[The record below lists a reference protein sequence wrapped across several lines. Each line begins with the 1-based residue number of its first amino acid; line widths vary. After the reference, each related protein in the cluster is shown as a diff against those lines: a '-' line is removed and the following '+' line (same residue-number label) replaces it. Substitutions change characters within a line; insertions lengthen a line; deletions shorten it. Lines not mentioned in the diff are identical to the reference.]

1 MKQKL
6 ITAFAFVVLIAGAV
20 NAQKST
26 KKLAAEMVDKL
37 GTEVTLSKEQKAA
50 LQKKTEDYVLKMQ
63 EANTL
68 SDKKQLF
75 EMHKKAFE
83 AYNATLDSTLT
94 KGQKT
99 QRENKIKERE
109 TKENTNK

>member
-6 ITAFAFVVLIAGAV
+6 ITTFAIVVLIAGTV

-37 GTEVTLSKEQKAA
+37 TTEVTLSKEQKAA

-68 SDKKQLF
+68 SDKKQLI
-75 EMHKKAFE
+75 EMHQKAFE
-83 AYNATLDSTLT
+83 AYNAALDSTLT

-99 QRENKIKERE
+99 QRDNKIKERE
-109 TKENTNK
+109 TEETTKK

>member
-1 MKQKL
+1 MKQNL
-6 ITAFAFVVLIAGAV
+6 ITAFAFVVLIVGAV
-20 NAQKST
+20 NAQKSI
-26 KKLAAEMVDKL
+26 KKLATEMVDKL

-94 KGQKT
+94 IDQKT
-99 QRENKIKERE
+99 QRETKKKERE
-109 TKENTNK
+109 TEVNSKK